1 MGRPCPTP
9 AFPLSLAS
17 RPWGRE
23 IKQPLPPRGATSGG
37 ARRAVSHREGVTA
50 NGKLNLS
57 VITRSP
63 MINSRREQF
72 QCGLWSR
79 NLPRKKAGSRR
90 LRMKGTGVEDSSVCK
105 ALLLLV
111 VVGACRST

>member
-50 NGKLNLS
+50 NGK
-57 VITRSP
+57 
-63 MINSRREQF
+63 
-72 QCGLWSR
+72 
-79 NLPRKKAGSRR
+79 KAGSRR

>member
-50 NGKLNLS
+50 NDNKTNRDYQLHHWVNPS
-57 VITRSP
+57 
-63 MINSRREQF
+63 
-72 QCGLWSR
+72 
-79 NLPRKKAGSRR
+79 
-90 LRMKGTGVEDSSVCK
+90 
-105 ALLLLV
+105 
-111 VVGACRST
+111 